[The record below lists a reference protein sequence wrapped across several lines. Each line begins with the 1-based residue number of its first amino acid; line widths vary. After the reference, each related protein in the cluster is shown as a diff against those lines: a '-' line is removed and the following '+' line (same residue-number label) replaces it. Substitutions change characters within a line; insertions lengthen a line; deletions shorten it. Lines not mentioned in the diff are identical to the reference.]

1 MSERTTVPAA
11 GAWGDI
17 IGYSR
22 AVRVG
27 QSVHVSGTTAPGADL
42 TEQARGAFDVA
53 LKAIAELGATPA
65 DVVRTRMFLTDIS
78 QWEAAGR
85 VHGELFGATKPT
97 TTMVEVSNL
106 IDPELV
112 IEIEVEAILPDGR

>member
-1 MSERTTVPAA
+1 MSERKTVPAA

-17 IGYSR
+17 VGYSR

-27 QSVHVSGTTAPGADL
+27 QTIHVAGTTAPGADVAD
-42 TEQARGAFDVA
+42 QAKGAFDIA
-53 LKAIAELGATPA
+53 LKAIAELGATPE

-85 VHGELFGATKPT
+85 AHGELFGDSRPV
-97 TTMVEVSNL
+97 TTMVEVSKL
-106 IDPELV
+106 IDDDLL
-112 IEIEVEAILPDGR
+112 IEIEVEAILPAGR

>member
-11 GAWGDI
+11 GTWGDT

-27 QSVHVSGTTAPGADL
+27 QHVHMAGTTAPGADL
-42 TEQARGAFDVA
+42 AEQTRNAFGVA
-53 LKAIAELGATPA
+53 LDAIAELGARPD

-78 QWEAAGR
+78 QWEAAAR
-85 VHGELFGATKPT
+85 AHGELFGAIKPV
-97 TTMVEVSNL
+97 TTMVEVSAL
-106 IDPELV
+106 IDGDLL
-112 IEIEVEAILPDGR
+112 IEVELEAILPA

>member
-1 MSERTTVPAA
+1 MSERKTVPAA
-11 GAWGDI
+11 GTWGPI

-27 QSVHVSGTTAPGADL
+27 QAVHVAGTTAPGADL
-42 TEQARGAFDVA
+42 AEQTRGAFGVA
-53 LKAIAELGATPA
+53 LDAIAELGATVD

-85 VHGELFGATKPT
+85 VHGELFGDVRPV

-106 IDPELV
+106 IDAELL
-112 IEIEVEAILPDGR
+112 IEIELEALLPEGR

>member
-27 QSVHVSGTTAPGADL
+27 QSVHVSGTTAPGADVA
-42 TEQARGAFDVA
+42 EQARGAFDVA
-53 LKAIAELGATPA
+53 LKAIGELGATA
-65 DVVRTRMFLTDIS
+65 DDVVRTRMFLTDIS

-85 VHGELFGATKPT
+85 VHGELFGANKPT
-97 TTMVEVSNL
+97 TTMVEVSKL
-106 IDPELV
+106 IDPELF
-112 IEIEVEAILPDGR
+112 IEIEVEAVLPDGR

>member
-1 MSERTTVPAA
+1 MSERKTVPAA
-11 GAWGDI
+11 GTWGPI

-27 QSVHVSGTTAPGADL
+27 QIVHVAGTTAPGADL
-42 TEQARGAFDVA
+42 AEQTRGAFETA
-53 LKAIAELGATPA
+53 LDAIAELGATA
-65 DVVRTRMFLTDIS
+65 SDVVRTRMFLVDIS

-85 VHGELFGATKPT
+85 VHGELFGESRPV

-106 IDPELV
+106 IDGDLL
-112 IEIEVEAILPDGR
+112 IEVEVEAILPEGR

>member
-27 QSVHVSGTTAPGADL
+27 QTAHVAGTTAPGADVA
-42 TEQARGAFDVA
+42 EQTRGAFDVA
-53 LKAIAELGATPA
+53 LKALAELGAGAA
-65 DVVRTRMFLTDIS
+65 DVVRTRMFLVDIS

-85 VHGELFGATKPT
+85 VHGEIFGESRPV

-106 IDPELV
+106 IDGDLLV
-112 IEIEVEAILPDGR
+112 EIEVEAIIPEGR